1 MSTELAATTEL
12 EPESIYQGLSPT
24 DPGASIAA
32 SGERPARSLKV
43 LFVNDFLPQEMLGI
57 MYLSRSI
64 KDAGHRT
71 KALFL
76 PDKDW
81 VQKLKE
87 YAPDVVCFSVTTG
100 MHLYSFDVAK
110 RVKTELPN
118 SFVLFGGPHPTFSP
132 EMIEKNEHVDAVCRG
147 EGEVALVELLNHI
160 ANGTDYQFVQNL
172 WVRDPSS
179 GEVHKNPQRPPIA
192 DIDSL
197 GFPDRSIVYDAVS
210 YTHLTLP
217 TKRIV

>member
-76 PDKDW
+76 PDKD
-81 VQKLKE
+81 L
-87 YAPDVVCFSVTTG
+87 S
-100 MHLYSFDVAK
+100 L
-110 RVKTELPN
+110 
-118 SFVLFGGPHPTFSP
+118 
-132 EMIEKNEHVDAVCRG
+132 I
-147 EGEVALVELLNHI
+147 HI
-160 ANGTDYQFVQNL
+160 
-172 WVRDPSS
+172 
-179 GEVHKNPQRPPIA
+179 
-192 DIDSL
+192 
-197 GFPDRSIVYDAVS
+197 
-210 YTHLTLP
+210 
-217 TKRIV
+217 